1 VQPSNAAQPIL
12 DRAQSPRE
20 AGGASDDQMSANR
33 PHLDRCPLCGAEGLR
48 YQFTHGATPIVRCS
62 GCGLL
67 MRNPQ
72 PSDAELAAIYTE
84 HYFLGSAGP
93 QALADETSRLKRQ
106 TAAMYLDEIEARLNV
121 DRQGRRGLR
130 LLELGSGL
138 GDLLVEAT
146 SRGYEVTGIEYS
158 ASSVRTANERLGAA
172 RVLRGSIGDVS
183 LPAGHFD
190 VAVLADLIEHTRD
203 PLADLRH
210 LWHVLRPG
218 AVLFIAVPSLDS
230 WSARLMRERWME
242 FKDEHLFYFD
252 SLTMQWLLFK
262 AGFEQV
268 EIEAGHKRLS
278 PNYVIKHFERF
289 PVPLVSPAAH
299 FTGTL
304 LPGPLRRRP
313 ITVVASGINVLG
325 RRAALPPPGER
336 PERLSIVM
344 PVFNERATF
353 PLVMEQLLS
362 KEIPLMQIEIVIVE
376 SNSTD
381 GTRDEVRKFEGR
393 PRVRVIY
400 EDRAR
405 GKGHAVR
412 TGLAHTTGD
421 FVLIQDADLEYDL
434 NDYESLLEP
443 LRAGRAAFVLG
454 ARHGMNGQSWKVRH
468 FTDRAIVSHVMNLGH
483 LFFTSLFNRVYGT
496 RLHDPF
502 TMFKVFRRDCLHGLT
517 FESNRFDFDW
527 ELVGKLVR
535 AGYMPVEIP
544 VNYQSRSFAQ
554 GKKVSFLRDPLTWF
568 RACFK
573 YRFVPLGRRGRAR
586 RAF

>member
-1 VQPSNAAQPIL
+1 
-12 DRAQSPRE
+12 
-20 AGGASDDQMSANR
+20 MSANR
-33 PHLDRCPLCGAEGLR
+33 PHLDRCPLCSAEGLR
-48 YQFTHGATPIVRCS
+48 YQFMHGATPIVRCS

-72 PSDAELAAIYTE
+72 PSDAELGAIYTE
-84 HYFLGSAGP
+84 HYFLGSDGP
-93 QALADETSRLKRQ
+93 RALADETNRLKRQ
-106 TAAMYLDEIEARLNV
+106 TAAIYLDEIEAKLGV
-121 DRQGRRGLR
+121 DAHGKRGLR

-138 GDLLVEAT
+138 GNLLVEAE
-146 SRGYEVTGIEYS
+146 SRGYEVTGVEY
-158 ASSVRTANERLGAA
+158 AESSVRAANERLAAA
-172 RVLRGSIGDVS
+172 RVLQGRIGDVS
-183 LPAGHFD
+183 LPAEHFD

-203 PLADLRH
+203 PLGDLRH
-210 LWHVLRPG
+210 VWRVLRPG
-218 AVLFIAVPSLDS
+218 AVLFIASPSLDS

-242 FKDEHLFYFD
+242 FKNEHLFYFD
-252 SLTMQWLLFK
+252 SLTMQLLFFK

-268 EIEAGHKRLS
+268 EIEAGRKRLS
-278 PNYVIKHFERF
+278 PDYVIKHFERF
-289 PVPLVSPAAH
+289 PVPLVSPAAR
-299 FTGTL
+299 FTGTV
-304 LPGPLRRRP
+304 LPGPLRRRS

-353 PLVMEQLLS
+353 PLVIEQLLA
-362 KEIPLMQIEIVIVE
+362 KEIPRMEIEIVIVE

-381 GTRDEVRKFEGR
+381 GTRDEVRKLEGC
-393 PRVRVIY
+393 PRIRVVY

-412 TGLAHTTGD
+412 AGLAHATGD

-454 ARHGMNGQSWKVRH
+454 SRHGMNGQSWKVRH
-468 FTDRAIVSHVMNLGH
+468 FTDQVVVSQVMNFGH

-496 RLHDPF
+496 RLRDPF

-535 AGYMPVEIP
+535 AGYMPLEIP

-554 GKKVSFLRDPLTWF
+554 GKKVSFFRDPLTWF

-573 YRFVPLGRRGRAR
+573 YRFVPLGRRGRTR

>member
-1 VQPSNAAQPIL
+1 MVRSPRTPIL
-12 DRAQSPRE
+12 DRAQFVRE
-20 AGGASDDQMSANR
+20 AGGTSDQESASR
-33 PHLDRCPLCGAEGLR
+33 PHLDCCPLCSAEGLR
-48 YQFTHGATPIVRCS
+48 YQFTQGATPIVQCS

-72 PSDAELAAIYTE
+72 PSDAELDAIYTE
-84 HYFLGSAGP
+84 HYFLGSDDP
-93 QALADETSRLKRQ
+93 QTLADETSRLKRQ
-106 TAAMYLDEIEARLNV
+106 TAAMYLDEVEARLGV
-121 DRQGRRGLR
+121 DRQRTRALR

-146 SRGYEVTGIEYS
+146 SRGYEVTGVEYS

-172 RVLRGSIGDVS
+172 RVLRGGIGDVS
-183 LPAGHFD
+183 LRAEHFD

-203 PLADLRH
+203 PLTDLRH
-210 LWHVLRPG
+210 VWRVLRPG

-230 WSARLMRERWME
+230 WSARLMREHWME

-252 SLTMQWLLFK
+252 SLNMQWLLFK

-268 EIEAGHKRLS
+268 EIDAGHKRLS
-278 PNYVIKHFERF
+278 PDYVIKHFERF
-289 PVPLVSPAAH
+289 PVPLLSPAARL
-299 FTGTL
+299 TGTL
-304 LPGPLRRRP
+304 LPGPLRRRS

-336 PERLSIVM
+336 LERLSIVM

-353 PLVMEQLLS
+353 PLVIKQLLS
-362 KEIPLMQIEIVIVE
+362 KEISGMEIEIVIVE

-381 GTRDEVRKFEGR
+381 GTRDEVRKVEGR
-393 PRVRVIY
+393 PGVRVIF

-412 TGLAHTTGD
+412 SGLAHATGD

-443 LRAGRAAFVLG
+443 LRTGRAAFVLG

-468 FTDRAIVSHVMNLGH
+468 FTDQVIVSHVMNLGH
-483 LFFTSLFNRVYGT
+483 LFFTGLFNRVYGT

-535 AGYMPVEIP
+535 AGYMPLEIP

-554 GKKVSFLRDPLTWF
+554 GKKVSLLRDPLTWF

-573 YRFVPLGRRGRAR
+573 YRFVPLGRRGRTR

>member
-1 VQPSNAAQPIL
+1 
-12 DRAQSPRE
+12 
-20 AGGASDDQMSANR
+20 
-33 PHLDRCPLCGAEGLR
+33 
-48 YQFTHGATPIVRCS
+48 
-62 GCGLL
+62 

-72 PSDAELAAIYTE
+72 PSDAELGAIYTE
-84 HYFLGSAGP
+84 HYFLGSDDRRT
-93 QALADETSRLKRQ
+93 LADETSRLKRQ
-106 TAAMYLDEIEARLNV
+106 TAAMYLDEVEARLGV
-121 DRQGRRGLR
+121 DRQRTRGLR

-138 GDLLVEAT
+138 GDLLVEAE
-146 SRGYEVTGIEYS
+146 SRGYDVTGVEYS

-172 RVLRGSIGDVS
+172 RVLRGGIGDVS
-183 LPAGHFD
+183 LRTEHFD

-210 LWHVLRPG
+210 VWRVLRPG
-218 AVLFIAVPSLDS
+218 GVLFIAVPSLDS

-252 SLTMQWLLFK
+252 SLNIQWLLFK

-278 PNYVIKHFERF
+278 PDYVIRHFERF
-289 PVPLVSPAAH
+289 PVPLVSPTARL
-299 FTGTL
+299 TGTL
-304 LPGPLRRRP
+304 LPGPLRRRS

-336 PERLSIVM
+336 LERLSIVM
-344 PVFNERATF
+344 PVFNERSTF
-353 PLVMEQLLS
+353 PLVITQLLS
-362 KEIPLMQIEIVIVE
+362 KEIPGMEIEIVIVE

-381 GTRDEVRKFEGR
+381 GTRDEVRKFEGQ
-393 PRVRVIY
+393 PRVRIIF

-412 TGLAHTTGD
+412 SGLAHATGD

-468 FTDRAIVSHVMNLGH
+468 FTDQVIVSHVMNLGH
-483 LFFTSLFNRVYGT
+483 LFFTGLFNRVYGT

-535 AGYMPVEIP
+535 AGYMPLEIP

-554 GKKVSFLRDPLTWF
+554 GKKVSLLRDPLTWF

-573 YRFVPLGRRGRAR
+573 YRFVPLGRRGRTR